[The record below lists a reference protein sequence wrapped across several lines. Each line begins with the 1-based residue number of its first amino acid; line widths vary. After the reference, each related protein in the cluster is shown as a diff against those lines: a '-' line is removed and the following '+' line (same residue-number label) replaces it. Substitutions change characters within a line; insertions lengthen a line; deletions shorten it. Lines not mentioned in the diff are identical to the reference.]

1 MFSTYKVAFYTTTYR
16 YHVKRQDIGQHVRLI
31 IAPHIQWNFFVL
43 ERTPQLASL
52 LRLGIGGR
60 DRCVPLLSR
69 SVVSWPQVRTHALS
83 RSMLIHKKTQEFKQ
97 AWFPLLRGVAQLGF
111 QPSCTRIPCA
121 IDNKKDLM
129 TSKLVSSP
137 LLLSA
142 PLIYDRDY
150 CGCLPM
156 YARIPPST

>member
-16 YHVKRQDIGQHVRLI
+16 YHVKSQDIGQPVRLI
-31 IAPHIQWNFFVL
+31 ITPHIQWNSSVL

-60 DRCVPLLSR
+60 DRCVPLLAQCRVLTCGQSTR
-69 SVVSWPQVRTHALS
+69 AVALYANNKRT
-83 RSMLIHKKTQEFKQ
+83 R
-97 AWFPLLRGVAQLGF
+97 V
-111 QPSCTRIPCA
+111 
-121 IDNKKDLM
+121 
-129 TSKLVSSP
+129 TSKLALWFFYHSRTALVV
-137 LLLSA
+137 
-142 PLIYDRDY
+142 RDY

>member
-16 YHVKRQDIGQHVRLI
+16 YHVKRQDIGQPVRMI
-31 IAPHIQWNFFVL
+31 IAPHIQWNSFVL
-43 ERTPQLASL
+43 ERTPQPASL

-60 DRCVPLLSR
+60 DRCV
-69 SVVSWPQVRTHALS
+69 T
-83 RSMLIHKKTQEFKQ
+83 
-97 AWFPLLRGVAQLGF
+97 LLRVPCPDRRSGQ
-111 QPSCTRIPCA
+111 TRCRALCA

-142 PLIYDRDY
+142 PLIYVRDY

>member
-1 MFSTYKVAFYTTTYR
+1 MFPTYKVAFYTTTYR
-16 YHVKRQDIGQHVRLI
+16 YHVKRQDIGQPIRLFIILDTIEFLCAVTDAATRFALAAGNWWTVEVRPTTAL
-31 IAPHIQWNFFVL
+31 
-43 ERTPQLASL
+43 
-52 LRLGIGGR
+52 
-60 DRCVPLLSR
+60 
-69 SVVSWPQVRTHALS
+69 VV
-83 RSMLIHKKTQEFKQ
+83 
-97 AWFPLLRGVAQLGF
+97 RGVAQLGF

-121 IDNKKDLM
+121 IDNKKDLS

-142 PLIYDRDY
+142 PLIYVRDY

>member
-1 MFSTYKVAFYTTTYR
+1 MEFLCAGTDAAIRF
-16 YHVKRQDIGQHVRLI
+16 
-31 IAPHIQWNFFVL
+31 A
-43 ERTPQLASL
+43 LAA
-52 LRLGIGGR
+52 GNWWTG
-60 DRCVPLLSR
+60 
-69 SVVSWPQVRTHALS
+69 QVRPTTALVV
-83 RSMLIHKKTQEFKQ
+83 
-97 AWFPLLRGVAQLGF
+97 RGVAQLGF

-121 IDNKKDLM
+121 IDNKKDLS

-142 PLIYDRDY
+142 PLIYVRDY

>member
-16 YHVKRQDIGQHVRLI
+16 YHVKRQDIGQPIRLI
-31 IAPHIQWNFFVL
+31 ITPHIQWNSSVP
-43 ERTPQLASL
+43 ERTPQFASL

-69 SVVSWPQVRTHALS
+69 SAVSWPQVRTHALS
-83 RSMLIHKKTQEFKQ
+83 RSMLIHKKTPEFKQ

-121 IDNKKDLM
+121 IDNKKDLS

-142 PLIYDRDY
+142 PLIYVRDY